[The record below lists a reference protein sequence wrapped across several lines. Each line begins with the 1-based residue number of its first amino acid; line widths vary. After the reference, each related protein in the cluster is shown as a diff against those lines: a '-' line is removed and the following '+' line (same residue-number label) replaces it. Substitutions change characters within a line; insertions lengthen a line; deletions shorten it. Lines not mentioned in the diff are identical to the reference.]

1 VGLTQRVD
9 RPGRSNGSAS
19 GLTRDAIAGTRPRYI
34 RRGRPWQPDI
44 LLLDHDG
51 RKVIVKDYAP
61 RQWPYRLGVGLF
73 SVWRETLIYRTLA
86 GIAGVPRFVGRIDRY
101 ALATEYIP
109 GKGAGEAKP
118 GDVDDAFFARLSRT
132 VEAIHARGVVL
143 CDLRNM
149 NNVLIS
155 ERGDPFVIDF
165 AAGFRRGA
173 PWNLPLNAIF
183 RLFAQD
189 DRLGVIKLKRR
200 LAPHLVTPEESRR
213 YRKGVFMQ
221 AQAIVVRNW
230 GRRWLKRLLGMKVS
244 S

>member
-1 VGLTQRVD
+1 MELIQRATS
-9 RPGRSNGSAS
+9 PGRSNGSAS
-19 GLTRDAIAGTRPRYI
+19 ALTREAIARGRPRYI
-34 RRGRPWQPDI
+34 RHGRPWQPDI
-44 LLLDHDG
+44 LLLEHDG
-51 RKVIVKDYAP
+51 REVIVKDYAP
-61 RQWPYRLGVGLF
+61 RKWPYRVGVGLF
-73 SVWRETLIYRTLA
+73 SVWREALIYRTLA
-86 GIAGVPRFVGRIDRY
+86 GIPGVPRFEGRIDRY

-118 GDVDDAFFARLSRT
+118 GDVDDAFFSRLAHT

-155 ERGDPFVIDF
+155 EHGDPFVIDF

-200 LAPHLVTPEESRR
+200 LSPHLVTLEESRR
-213 YRKGVFMQ
+213 YGKGVFMQ
-221 AQAIVVRNW
+221 AQAIAVRNW
-230 GRRWLKRLLGMKVS
+230 GKRWLKKLIAHS